1 MNDFLRI
8 LQLAGVKLLLEALTP
23 QQAANIFM
31 QYGASDDD
39 LSSPQKIKAARNRL
53 IRQHHSDVSGGDDEA
68 AKIIN
73 ASYDVLKSGYSTT
86 SRTPPPPPYDD
97 SDGVPA
103 WQTDKRSSYNRINR
117 QDYTDINYFKQ
128 RMWELSE
135 HSTKKYTIY
144 AFDGSFFRSTI
155 TVYGSPEIFKD
166 MAEAMVIWNS
176 HGGNPYDTRAV
187 FVQEETFVPIL
198 LLIYLDG
205 KVLSNPIEM
214 EHDSFNRNPANDQ
227 YFVRSLPD
235 TLDRI
240 SRKQKD

>member
-1 MNDFLRI
+1 MNDFLR
-8 LQLAGVKLLLEALTP
+8 LLKLAGVKLLLEALTP
-23 QQAANIFM
+23 QQAANIFKH
-31 QYGASDDD
+31 YGASDDD

-68 AKIIN
+68 AKMIN
-73 ASYDVLKSGYSTT
+73 ASYDVLKSGYSART
-86 SRTPPPPPYDD
+86 SPPKYDD
-97 SDGVPA
+97 DSNGIPA
-103 WQTDKRSSYNRINR
+103 WQTDKRSSYNSISRD
-117 QDYTDINYFKQ
+117 DYTDINYFKR
-128 RMWELSE
+128 RMWELSK

-144 AFDGSFFRSTI
+144 AFDGSFFRGTI

-166 MAEAMVIWNS
+166 MAEAMVVWNS

-187 FVQEETFVPIL
+187 FVQEETFIPIL

-205 KVLSNPIEM
+205 KVLPKPIEM